1 MDNAGPQQT
10 TSEFDIDEGL
20 PKKCKLFK
28 KQINY

>member
-28 KQINY
+28 KTN